1 MESSDL
7 MSNKCGCKHL
17 LIIRPHVFLKKAK
30 AALNSKGFSGFS
42 DGRKGGM
49 EKKKRKKNNLPIY
62 RSKIQVIISK
72 FRYWVILR

>member
-7 MSNKCGCKHL
+7 MSNKCGCKHS
-17 LIIRPHVFLKKAK
+17 LIIRPHVDLSKNCLFFFLKKAK

-49 EKKKRKKNNLPIY
+49 EKRKKKQPAHL
-62 RSKIQVIISK
+62 QV
-72 FRYWVILR
+72 